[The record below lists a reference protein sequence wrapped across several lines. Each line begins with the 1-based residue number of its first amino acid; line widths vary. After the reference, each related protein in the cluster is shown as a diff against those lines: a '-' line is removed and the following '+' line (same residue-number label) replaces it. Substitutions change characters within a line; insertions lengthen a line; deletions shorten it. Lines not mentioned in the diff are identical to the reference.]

1 VSDDIAH
8 LQLAEKRLCD
18 AASKIGMNPQSA
30 GLSAFFNSLLL
41 ACRVDA
47 LIEYTAPFELDEHGT
62 PLMKATFNE
71 ILLRKIEAQSQKFE
85 SLGTQPRLVAA
96 NGNML
101 NG

>member
-18 AASKIGMNPQSA
+18 AAMKLAMNPQSA

-41 ACRVDA
+41 SCRVDA
-47 LIEYTAPFELDEHGT
+47 LVEYTKPFELDADGN
-62 PLMKATFNE
+62 PIMKGRFEE
-71 ILLRKIEAQSQKFE
+71 ILLAKLTAQAEKFE
-85 SLGTQPRLVAA
+85 ATAAAPRLVAA
-96 NGNML
+96 NGIAL